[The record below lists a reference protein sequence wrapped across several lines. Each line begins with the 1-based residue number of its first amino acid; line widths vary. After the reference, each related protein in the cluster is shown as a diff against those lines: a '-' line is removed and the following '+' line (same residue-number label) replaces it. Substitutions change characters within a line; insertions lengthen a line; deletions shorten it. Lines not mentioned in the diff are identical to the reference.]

1 MSNVHLAGKGGGGM
15 RVPYVVRALQV
26 KVWGHGDDDDD
37 DDADDADDDDDDLS
51 GDDFREH
58 DAGRK
63 WPAAAAAAAPACYPI
78 LPVSA
83 RSILSQAD
91 LEAENSKL
99 KSTIANLRQGT
110 HRQPLPSYA
119 QFNLTTENPFHA
131 DAP

>member
-37 DDADDADDDDDDLS
+37 DAADDDADDDLS

-63 WPAAAAAAAPACYPI
+63 WPAAAAPAPACYPI
-78 LPVSA
+78 LLVSA

-110 HRQPLPSYA
+110 YRQPLPSYA